1 MRRLRFNRLIDLQ
14 KATLVV
20 VLILWLSVCAPA
32 AATWANGENPGRSS
46 ATVLV
51 MDISRSMS
59 KEWQG
64 VVRIDAAKSAAHQ
77 VINLLEQ
84 ENAIGGV
91 HQISLVSFSRE
102 AALLQ
107 PLTMDLAAAR
117 TAVDSLQPQG
127 RTNIYAGLTVALQA
141 MAEAAPTEN
150 KIIILLSDG
159 VSNEGPGAA
168 EILAGP
174 VQDAI
179 DAGACIYTVGF
190 GERGDLDEVLL
201 QDIASVSGCGEYN
214 FATDIHEL
222 ENIYIRIRHQTSG
235 VIIGDFEGQV
245 LQGQSAAAGSFE
257 VPSGQEELAISL
269 WWDAANQLDLTLRD
283 PNGNLHVAG
292 SPGVSIRNY
301 DNLVYVLLAYPKAGR
316 WQVDVAGKTIPTGTA
331 AYSMV
336 VSTRAALHTPT
347 PSEQPATE
355 TVPAPAAPISTEPAE
370 PTPEPTP
377 NIPLVT
383 MNPQN
388 GILVLLLTLVCAF
401 GAGIIV
407 FLFLRRGKD
416 SPSAQ
421 SLRPEKPASD
431 GIPSLYFTQGP
442 LAGQVFQLDAE
453 SISIG
458 RGSAN
463 QVQLPDLAVSRL
475 HAIIRYARGAWFLQD
490 QGSKIGCVVNGQRV
504 NAIRLSHGDR
514 FRIGSSEI
522 VFSQDGSEEIA
533 HGG

>member
-14 KATLVV
+14 KAALVV

-32 AATWANGENPGRSS
+32 TITRANGENPGRSS

-51 MDISRSMS
+51 MDISRSME

-64 VVRIDAAKSAAHQ
+64 NVRIDAAKSAAHQ

-84 ENAIGGV
+84 ENLIGGV
-91 HQISLVSFSRE
+91 HQIGLVSFSRE
-102 AALLQ
+102 ATLVQ
-107 PLTMDLAAAR
+107 PLSVDLAAAR
-117 TAVDSLQPQG
+117 MAVDNLQPQG
-127 RTNIYAGLTVALQA
+127 RTNIHAGLTVALQT
-141 MAEAAPTEN
+141 MAEAASTEN

-159 VSNEGPGAA
+159 ASNEGPGAA

-174 VQDAI
+174 AQDAK
-179 DAGACIYTVGF
+179 DTGACVYTVGL
-190 GERGDLDEVLL
+190 GERGDLDEALL

-222 ENIYIRIRHQTSG
+222 EKIYIRIRHHASG
-235 VIIGDFEGQV
+235 NIIDDFEGQV

-269 WWDAANQLDLTLRD
+269 WWDGANQLDLTLRD
-283 PNGNLHVAG
+283 PNGNLYVAG
-292 SPGVSIRNY
+292 SPGVSINNY

-316 WQVDVAGKTIPTGTA
+316 WQVDVAGKTIPAGTA
-331 AYSMV
+331 VYSMV

-347 PSEQPATE
+347 PSELPVTE
-355 TVPAPAAPISTEPAE
+355 TIPAPAAPISTEPAA

-377 NIPLVT
+377 NTALT
-383 MNPQN
+383 SMNLQN
-388 GILVLLLTLVCAF
+388 GILVLLIALLCAT

-421 SLRPEKPASD
+421 SLQPEKPASA
-431 GIPSLYFTQGP
+431 GVPSLYFTQGP

-463 QVQLPDLAVSRL
+463 QIQLPDLAVSRL
-475 HAIIRYARGAWFLQD
+475 HAIIRCARGAWFLQD
-490 QGSKIGCVVNGQRV
+490 QGSKIGCIVNGQRV

-522 VFSQDGSEEIA
+522 VFSLDGTEEIA
-533 HGG
+533 YGD